1 MRKTTLLI
9 TSLLVAGCYPT
20 PGPDKSI
27 AGAVLGA
34 GWGAGAGAIIGNQ
47 LNDTGPGAAIGAG
60 FGLVSGLSTGIGFD
74 VAEGEELQQQ
84 RELDALK
91 VQVASNHR
99 ILMALQDN
107 LDERER
113 RINAAGFSEEIYF
126 DPSRASLR
134 MGSAAQLERLAN
146 AIKRNPYVSGIEVH
160 GHADDT
166 GDQDRNM
173 KLSEAR
179 ARTVAT
185 FLVNQGMSLDA
196 IKVIPHG
203 AAQPLA
209 SSESESG
216 RQLNRRVDVNIK
228 P

>member
-1 MRKTTLLI
+1 MRTRSFFLF
-9 TSLLVAGCYPT
+9 SLLLAGCYPT

-47 LNDTGPGAAIGAG
+47 LNDTGPGMAIGAG
-60 FGLVSGLSTGIGFD
+60 FGAVSGLTTGIGFD

-84 RELDALK
+84 RDLDALK

-99 ILMALQDN
+99 VLMALQDN

-126 DPSRASLR
+126 DTSRASLR

-146 AIKRNPYVSGIEVH
+146 AIKKNPYVTGIEVH
-160 GHADDT
+160 GHADDS
-166 GDQDRNM
+166 GDADRNM

-185 FLVNQGMSLDA
+185 FLVNQGMSLDT
-196 IKVIPHG
+196 IKVVPHG
-203 AAQPLA
+203 AMQPLA
-209 SSESESG
+209 SSESEPG
-216 RQLNRRVDVNIK
+216 RQLNRRVEVTIK